1 LRANWFY
8 TRPMRVL
15 GIETS
20 CDETA
25 VALVE
30 TNPFSTDVL
39 AEVVSSQIQLHRPF
53 GGVVPEMATREHLR
67 NLPLLVPQVLK
78 EVNLALD
85 SIDAIAV
92 TEGPGLASSLLIGHS
107 YARALGVALSKPVM
121 GVNHLEGHLFSP
133 FIANRRAVEF
143 PFVGLIASGGHTLL
157 VHALGWNQYEK
168 LGSTVD
174 DAAGE
179 AFDKVAKLIGLPYPG
194 GPEIEKMAK
203 QGNPESYGLPRSFPE
218 RDNLNFSF
226 SGLKTAV
233 RFFYEKSPQIR
244 SDPAWAYDLCASFQK
259 AVVDVL
265 VRKALQAVAMTR
277 VTRLAV
283 SGGVLCN
290 RSLRDALELA
300 CYEAKVE
307 LVAAD
312 PAFCTDNAAMIAGTA
327 AEKLEAGIPAT
338 CGDDINPNLNL
349 FTAEPNRDFAR
360 SMSTAMK
367 LKNRQKQEIPQKA
380 EIAPPGEIEIW

>member
-1 LRANWFY
+1 
-8 TRPMRVL
+8 MRVL

-30 TNPFSTDVL
+30 TNPWSTDIL
-39 AEVVSSQIQLHRPF
+39 AQVVSSQVDLHRPY
-53 GGVVPEMATREHLR
+53 GGVVPEVATREHLR

-78 EVNLALD
+78 DLNLSLEA
-85 SIDAIAV
+85 IDAVAA

-107 YARALGVALSKPVM
+107 YARALAVALSKPMV
-121 GVNHLEGHLFSP
+121 GVNHLEGHLYSP
-133 FIANRRAVEF
+133 FIASRRAVEF

-157 VHALGWNQYEK
+157 VHALGWDRYIK

-179 AFDKVAKLIGLPYPG
+179 AFDKVAKLLGLPYPG
-194 GPEIEKMAK
+194 GPEIERVAIK
-203 QGNPESYGLPRSFPE
+203 GNPEAFGLPRSFPE

-233 RFFYEKSPQIR
+233 RFFYEKSAPMQTDR
-244 SDPAWAYDLCASFQK
+244 VWAYDLCASFQK

-265 VRKALQAVAMTR
+265 VRKSVQAVSQAR
-277 VTRLAV
+277 VERLAA

-290 RSLRDALELA
+290 KMLRDELEFA
-300 CYEAKVE
+300 CYEAGID
-307 LVAAD
+307 LIVAE
-312 PAFCTDNAAMIAGTA
+312 PAFCTDNAGMIAGTA
-327 AEKLEAGIPAT
+327 AEKLAAGIEPR
-338 CGDDINPNLNL
+338 CGDDINPNLDL
-349 FTAEPNRDFAR
+349 FSPEPHGDMAR
-360 SMSTAMK
+360 GLSAAIK
-367 LKNRQKQEIPQKA
+367 LKKRQTSQVPQKGDVPA
-380 EIAPPGEIEIW
+380 PGEIEVW

>member
-1 LRANWFY
+1 
-8 TRPMRVL
+8 
-15 GIETS
+15 
-20 CDETA
+20 
-25 VALVE
+25 
-30 TNPFSTDVL
+30 
-39 AEVVSSQIQLHRPF
+39 
-53 GGVVPEMATREHLR
+53 
-67 NLPLLVPQVLK
+67 
-78 EVNLALD
+78 
-85 SIDAIAV
+85 
-92 TEGPGLASSLLIGHS
+92 
-107 YARALGVALSKPVM
+107 LSKPMV

-157 VHALGWNQYEK
+157 VHALGWDRYVK

-194 GPEIEKMAK
+194 GPEIEKLAK
-203 QGNPESYGLPRSFPE
+203 QGNSEAYGLPRSFPE

-233 RFFYEKSPQIR
+233 RFFYEKSPQMR
-244 SDPAWAYDLCASFQK
+244 SDPIWANDLCASFQK

-265 VRKALQAVAMTR
+265 VRKSLQAVKLAK
-277 VTRLAV
+277 VGRLAV

-300 CYEAKVE
+300 CYDAKVE
-307 LVAAD
+307 LIVAD

-327 AEKLEAGIPAT
+327 AEKLEAGIPPF
-338 CGDDINPNLNL
+338 CGDDINPNLSL
-349 FTAEPNRDFAR
+349 FTPEQNGDFAR
-360 SMSTAMK
+360 GMSAAIK
-367 LKNRQKQEIPQKA
+367 IKNRQKQEPAQKVQVS
-380 EIAPPGEIEIW
+380 APSEIEVW

>member
-1 LRANWFY
+1 
-8 TRPMRVL
+8 MRVL

-30 TNPFSTDVL
+30 TNPWSTDTL
-39 AEVVSSQIQLHRPF
+39 AQVISSQIELHRPF

-67 NLPLLVPQVLK
+67 NLPLLVPQVMK
-78 EVNLALD
+78 EINLSLD
-85 SIDAIAV
+85 AIDAVAA

-107 YARALGVALSKPVM
+107 YARALAVALSKPMV
-121 GVNHLEGHLFSP
+121 GVNHLEGHLYSP
-133 FIANRRAVEF
+133 FFANRRAVEF

-157 VHALGWNQYEK
+157 VHALGWDRYIK

-179 AFDKVAKLIGLPYPG
+179 AFDKVAKLLGMPYPG
-194 GPEIEKMAK
+194 GPEIERVAIK
-203 QGNPESYGLPRSFPE
+203 GNPEAFGLPRSFPE

-233 RFFYEKSPQIR
+233 RFFFEKSAPMQK
-244 SDPAWAYDLCASFQK
+244 DPVWMYDLCASFQK

-265 VRKALQAVAMTR
+265 VRKSIQAVAQAR
-277 VTRLAV
+277 VDRLAV

-290 RSLRDALELA
+290 KMLRDELEFA
-300 CYEAKVE
+300 CYEAGID
-307 LVAAD
+307 LIVAE
-312 PAFCTDNAAMIAGTA
+312 PAFCTDNAGMIAGTA
-327 AEKLEAGIPAT
+327 AEKLAAGIEAR

-349 FTAEPNRDFAR
+349 FSPEPNGD
-360 SMSTAMK
+360 MSRGLNAAIK
-367 LKNRQKQEIPQKA
+367 LKNRQTKQVAQKGG
-380 EIAPPGEIEIW
+380 ISGEIEVW

>member
-1 LRANWFY
+1 
-8 TRPMRVL
+8 MRVL

-30 TNPFSTDVL
+30 TNPFTTDVL
-39 AEVVSSQIQLHRPF
+39 AEVVSSQISLHRPF

-67 NLPLLVPQVLK
+67 NLPLLVPQVMK
-78 EVNLALD
+78 EVNLSLE
-85 SIDAIAV
+85 SVDAIAA

-107 YARALGVALSKPVM
+107 YARALAIALSKPMV
-121 GVNHLEGHLFSP
+121 GVNHLEGHLYSP

-157 VHALGWNQYEK
+157 VHALGWNRYVK

-203 QGNPESYGLPRSFPE
+203 QGNPEAYGLPRSFPE

-244 SDPAWAYDLCASFQK
+244 SDPAWAHDLCASFQK
-259 AVVDVL
+259 AVIDVL
-265 VRKALQAVAMTR
+265 VRKSLQAVALAR

-290 RSLRDALELA
+290 RTLRDELELA
-300 CYEAKVE
+300 CYDAKIDLIV
-307 LVAAD
+307 AD

-327 AEKLEAGIPAT
+327 AEKLEAGIPAF

-349 FTAEPNRDFAR
+349 FAPEPNGDFAR
-360 SMSTAMK
+360 SMSAAIK
-367 LKNRQKQEIPQKA
+367 LKNRQKKEIVQEP
-380 EIAPPGEIEIW
+380 EVRPTSEIEVW

>member
-1 LRANWFY
+1 
-8 TRPMRVL
+8 MRVL

-39 AEVVSSQIQLHRPF
+39 SEIVSSQVSLHRPF
-53 GGVVPEMATREHLR
+53 GGVVPEMASREHLR
-67 NLPLLVPQVLK
+67 NLPLLVPRVMK
-78 EVNLALD
+78 EVNLPLEA
-85 SIDAIAV
+85 IDAIAA
-92 TEGPGLASSLLIGHS
+92 TEGPGLASSLLVGHS
-107 YARALGVALSKPVM
+107 YARALAVALSKPVM
-121 GVNHLEGHLFSP
+121 GVNHLEGHLYSP
-133 FIANRRAVEF
+133 FLSHRRTVEF

-157 VHALGWNQYEK
+157 VHALGWDRYVK

-194 GPEIEKMAK
+194 GPEIEKMAR
-203 QGNPESYGLPRSFPE
+203 QGNPEAYGLPRSFPE
-218 RDNLNFSF
+218 RENLNFSF

-233 RFFYEKSPQIR
+233 RLFYEKSPQIR
-244 SDPAWAYDLCASFQK
+244 DDPAWSYDLCASFQK

-265 VRKALQAVAMTR
+265 VRKSIQALAATR
-277 VTRLAV
+277 VRRLVA

-290 RSLRDALELA
+290 RALRDELELA
-300 CYEAKVE
+300 CFEAKAE
-307 LVAAD
+307 LIVAE

-327 AEKLEAGIPAT
+327 AEKMEAGIPAS
-338 CGDDINPNLNL
+338 CGEDIYPNLNL
-349 FTAEPNRDFAR
+349 FAPEPNGDFAR
-360 SMSTAMK
+360 GLSAAIK
-367 LKNRQKQEIPQKA
+367 IKNRQKKEFAQEP
-380 EIAPPGEIEIW
+380 EMSSPGEIEVW

>member
-1 LRANWFY
+1 
-8 TRPMRVL
+8 MRVL

-30 TNPFSTDVL
+30 TNPWSTDIL
-39 AEVVSSQIQLHRPF
+39 AQVISSQIELHRPY

-67 NLPLLVPQVLK
+67 NLPLLVPQVMK
-78 EVNLALD
+78 EINLPLD
-85 SIDAIAV
+85 AIDAVAA

-107 YARALGVALSKPVM
+107 YARALALALSKPMV
-121 GVNHLEGHLFSP
+121 GVNHLEGHLYSP

-157 VHALGWNQYEK
+157 VHALGWDRYVK

-179 AFDKVAKLIGLPYPG
+179 AFDKVAKLLGFAYPG
-194 GPEIEKMAK
+194 GPEIEKMAAK
-203 QGNPESYGLPRSFPE
+203 GNPEAFGLPRSFPE

-233 RFFYEKSPQIR
+233 RFFYEKSPQMQA
-244 SDPAWAYDLCASFQK
+244 DPVWAYDLCASFQK

-265 VRKALQAVAMTR
+265 VRKAMQAVAQAR
-277 VTRLAV
+277 VERLAV

-290 RSLRDALELA
+290 NALRLELEVA
-300 CYEAKVE
+300 CYAAGVD
-307 LVAAD
+307 LIVAD
-312 PAFCTDNAAMIAGTA
+312 PTFCTDNAGMIAGTA
-327 AEKLEAGIPAT
+327 AEKLEAGAAPRV
-338 CGDDINPNLNL
+338 GDDINPNLDL
-349 FTAEPNRDFAR
+349 FAPDPEGEAAR
-360 SMSTAMK
+360 GMSAAVK
-367 LKNRQKQEIPQKA
+367 LKGRQKGAAKEP
-380 EIAPPGEIEIW
+380 EVTSPGQVEVW

>member
-1 LRANWFY
+1 
-8 TRPMRVL
+8 MRVL

-30 TNPFSTDVL
+30 TNPWSTDIL
-39 AEVVSSQIQLHRPF
+39 AQVISSQIELHRPY

-67 NLPLLVPQVLK
+67 NLPLLVPQVMK
-78 EVNLALD
+78 EVNLPLD
-85 SIDAIAV
+85 AIDAVAA

-107 YARALGVALSKPVM
+107 YARALAVALSKPMV
-121 GVNHLEGHLFSP
+121 GVNHLEGHLYSP

-157 VHALGWNQYEK
+157 VHALGWDRYVK

-179 AFDKVAKLIGLPYPG
+179 AFDKVAKLLGLAYPG
-194 GPEIEKMAK
+194 GPEIEKMAMK
-203 QGNPESYGLPRSFPE
+203 GNPDAFGLPRSFPE

-233 RFFYEKSPQIR
+233 RFFYEKSPQMQA
-244 SDPAWAYDLCASFQK
+244 DPVWAYDLCASFQK
-259 AVVDVL
+259 AVIDVL
-265 VRKALQAVAMTR
+265 VRKAMQAVAQAR
-277 VTRLAV
+277 VERLAV

-290 RSLRDALELA
+290 KALRSDLEFA
-300 CYEAKVE
+300 CYEAGIDLIV
-307 LVAAD
+307 AD
-312 PAFCTDNAAMIAGTA
+312 PAFCTDNAGMIAGTA
-327 AEKLEAGIPAT
+327 AEKLEAGAAPRV
-338 CGDDINPNLNL
+338 GDDINPNLDL
-349 FTAEPNRDFAR
+349 FAPDPEGESAR
-360 SMSTAMK
+360 GLNAAVK
-367 LKNRQKQEIPQKA
+367 LKNRQKQEAAQMPDA
-380 EIAPPGEIEIW
+380 ASPGEVEVW

>member
-1 LRANWFY
+1 
-8 TRPMRVL
+8 MRVL

-30 TNPFSTDVL
+30 TNPFTTDVL
-39 AEVVSSQIQLHRPF
+39 AEVVSSQINLHRPF

-67 NLPLLVPQVLK
+67 NLPLLVPQVMK
-78 EVNLALD
+78 EVNLPLD
-85 SIDAIAV
+85 AIDAIAA

-107 YARALGVALSKPVM
+107 YARALAVALSKPMM
-121 GVNHLEGHLFSP
+121 GVNHLEGHLYSP

-157 VHALGWNQYEK
+157 VHALGWNRYVK
-168 LGSTVD
+168 LGTTVD

-203 QGNPESYGLPRSFPE
+203 QGNPEAYGLPRSFPE

-233 RFFYEKSPQIR
+233 RFFYEKSAHIR
-244 SDPAWAYDLCASFQK
+244 SDPGWDHDLCASFQK
-259 AVVDVL
+259 AVIDVL
-265 VRKALQAVAMTR
+265 VRKSLQAVILAKAP
-277 VTRLAV
+277 RLAV
-283 SGGVLCN
+283 SGGVLCKPHPPRRARARLLQLEDRPHRR
-290 RSLRDALELA
+290 RSRILHRQRRHDRRHR
-300 CYEAKVE
+300 
-307 LVAAD
+307 
-312 PAFCTDNAAMIAGTA
+312 
-327 AEKLEAGIPAT
+327 AEKLKRASRPPAAAT
-338 CGDDINPNLNL
+338 
-349 FTAEPNRDFAR
+349 
-360 SMSTAMK
+360 ST
-367 LKNRQKQEIPQKA
+367 RT
-380 EIAPPGEIEIW
+380 

>member
-1 LRANWFY
+1 
-8 TRPMRVL
+8 MRVL

-30 TNPFSTDVL
+30 TNPFTTDVL
-39 AEVVSSQIQLHRPF
+39 AEVVSSQISLHRPF

-67 NLPLLVPQVLK
+67 NLPLLVPQVMK
-78 EVNLALD
+78 EVNLSLD
-85 SIDAIAV
+85 AVDAIAA

-107 YARALGVALSKPVM
+107 YARALAVALSKPMVS
-121 GVNHLEGHLFSP
+121 VNHLEGHLYSP

-157 VHALGWNQYEK
+157 VHALGWNRYVK

-203 QGNPESYGLPRSFPE
+203 QGNPEAYGLPRSFPE

-244 SDPAWAYDLCASFQK
+244 SDPAWAHDLCASFQK

-265 VRKALQAVAMTR
+265 VRKSMQAVA
-277 VTRLAV
+277 VAKASRLAV

-290 RSLRDALELA
+290 RTLRDELELA
-300 CYEAKVE
+300 CYKAKIDLIV
-307 LVAAD
+307 AD
-312 PAFCTDNAAMIAGTA
+312 PDFCTDNAAMIAGTA
-327 AEKLEAGIPAT
+327 AEKLEAGIPAY

-349 FTAEPNRDFAR
+349 FAPEPNGDFAR
-360 SMSTAMK
+360 SLSTAIK
-367 LKNRQKQEIPQKA
+367 LKKRQKQELVQKP
-380 EIAPPGEIEIW
+380 EIRPAGEIEVW

>member
-1 LRANWFY
+1 
-8 TRPMRVL
+8 MRVL

-30 TNPFSTDVL
+30 TNPFTTDVL
-39 AEVVSSQIQLHRPF
+39 AEVVSSQVHLHRPF

-67 NLPLLVPQVLK
+67 NLPLLVPKVMK
-78 EVNLALD
+78 DVNLSLD
-85 SIDAIAV
+85 AVDAIAA

-107 YARALGVALSKPVM
+107 YARALAVALSKPMV
-121 GVNHLEGHLFSP
+121 GVNHLEGHLYSP
-133 FIANRRAVEF
+133 FISSRRAVEF

-157 VHALGWNQYEK
+157 VHAIGWDRYVK

-194 GPEIEKMAK
+194 GPEIESLAK
-203 QGNPESYGLPRSFPE
+203 QGNPEAYGLPRSFPE

-233 RFFYEKSPQIR
+233 RFFYEKSPHIR
-244 SDPAWAYDLCASFQK
+244 SDPGWAHDLCASFQK

-265 VRKALQAVAMTR
+265 VRKSMQAVAVAR
-277 VTRLAV
+277 VNRLVA

-290 RSLRDALELA
+290 NTLRAELELA
-300 CYEAKVE
+300 CYEAGVE
-307 LVAAD
+307 LVVAD
-312 PAFCTDNAAMIAGTA
+312 KAFCTDNAAMIAGTA
-327 AEKLEAGIPAT
+327 AEKLEAGIPAY
-338 CGDDINPNLNL
+338 CGNDINPNLNL
-349 FTAEPNRDFAR
+349 FAPEPGGDMAR
-360 SMSTAMK
+360 GLNAAIK
-367 LKNRQKQEIPQKA
+367 IKNRQKKEIAQQS
-380 EIAPPGEIEIW
+380 EIAPPDEIEVW

>member
-1 LRANWFY
+1 
-8 TRPMRVL
+8 MRVL

-30 TNPFSTDVL
+30 TNPFTTDVL
-39 AEVVSSQIQLHRPF
+39 AEIVSSQIHLHRPF
-53 GGVVPEMATREHLR
+53 GGVVPEMASREHLR
-67 NLPLLVPQVLK
+67 HLPLLVPRVMK
-78 EVNLALD
+78 EVNLSLD

-107 YARALGVALSKPVM
+107 YARALAVALSKPVM
-121 GVNHLEGHLFSP
+121 GVNHLEGHLYSP

-157 VHALGWNQYEK
+157 VHALGWDRYVK

-194 GPEIEKMAK
+194 GPEIEKMAR
-203 QGNPESYGLPRSFPE
+203 QGNPEAYALPRSFPE

-233 RFFYEKSPQIR
+233 RLFYEKSPQIR
-244 SDPAWAYDLCASFQK
+244 DDPAWSHDLCASFQK

-265 VRKALQAVAMTR
+265 VRKSLQAVALAR

-290 RSLRDALELA
+290 RTLRDELELA
-300 CYEAKVE
+300 CYKAKID
-307 LVAAD
+307 LVVAD

-327 AEKLEAGIPAT
+327 AEKLEAGIPAS
-338 CGDDINPNLNL
+338 CAADIYPNLNL
-349 FTAEPNRDFAR
+349 FTPEPNGDFAR
-360 SMSTAMK
+360 GLNAALK
-367 LKNRQKQEIPQKA
+367 IKNRQKSESAQQLDVP
-380 EIAPPGEIEIW
+380 APDEIEVW

>member
-1 LRANWFY
+1 
-8 TRPMRVL
+8 MRVL

-30 TNPFSTDVL
+30 TNPWSTDIL
-39 AEVVSSQIQLHRPF
+39 AQVISSQIDLHRPY

-78 EVNLALD
+78 DINLSLD
-85 SIDAIAV
+85 SIDAVAA

-107 YARALGVALSKPVM
+107 YARALAIALSKPMM
-121 GVNHLEGHLFSP
+121 GVNHLEGHLYSP
-133 FIANRRAVEF
+133 FFASRRAVEF

-157 VHALGWNQYEK
+157 VHALGWDRYIK

-179 AFDKVAKLIGLPYPG
+179 AFDKVAKLLGLPYPG
-194 GPEIEKMAK
+194 GPEIERVAIK
-203 QGNPESYGLPRSFPE
+203 GNPEAFGLPRSFPE

-233 RFFYEKSPQIR
+233 RFFYEKSASMQT
-244 SDPAWAYDLCASFQK
+244 DPVWAYDLCASFQK

-265 VRKALQAVAMTR
+265 VRKSVQAVAQAR
-277 VTRLAV
+277 VDRLAV

-290 RSLRDALELA
+290 KMLRDELEFA
-300 CYEAKVE
+300 CYEAGID
-307 LVAAD
+307 LIVAE
-312 PAFCTDNAAMIAGTA
+312 PAFCTDNAGMIAGTA
-327 AEKLEAGIPAT
+327 AEKLAAGIQPT

-349 FTAEPNRDFAR
+349 FSPEPQGDMAR
-360 SMSTAMK
+360 GLKAAIK
-367 LKNRQKQEIPQKA
+367 LKNRETKQVPQKIDVPA
-380 EIAPPGEIEIW
+380 PGEIEVW

>member
-1 LRANWFY
+1 
-8 TRPMRVL
+8 MRVL

-39 AEVVSSQIQLHRPF
+39 AELVSSQIELHRPF

-67 NLPLLVPQVLK
+67 NLPLLVPRVMS
-78 EVNLALD
+78 EVNLSLD
-85 SIDAIAV
+85 AVDAIAA

-107 YARALGVALSKPVM
+107 YARALAVALSKPMV

-157 VHALGWNQYEK
+157 VHALGWDRYVK

-194 GPEIEKMAK
+194 GPEIEKLAK
-203 QGNPESYGLPRSFPE
+203 QGNSEAYGLPRSFPE

-233 RFFYEKSPQIR
+233 RFFYEKSPQMR
-244 SDPAWAYDLCASFQK
+244 SDPIWANDLCASFQK

-265 VRKALQAVAMTR
+265 VRKSLQAVKLAK
-277 VTRLAV
+277 VGRLAV

-300 CYEAKVE
+300 CYDAKVE
-307 LVAAD
+307 LIVAD

-327 AEKLEAGIPAT
+327 AEKLEAGIPPF
-338 CGDDINPNLNL
+338 CGDDINPNLSL
-349 FTAEPNRDFAR
+349 FTPEQNGDFAR
-360 SMSTAMK
+360 GMSAAIK
-367 LKNRQKQEIPQKA
+367 IKNRQKQEPAQKVQVS
-380 EIAPPGEIEIW
+380 APSEIEVW

>member
-1 LRANWFY
+1 
-8 TRPMRVL
+8 MRVL

-30 TNPFSTDVL
+30 TNPWSTDIL
-39 AEVVSSQIQLHRPF
+39 AQVVSSQIELHRPY

-67 NLPLLVPQVLK
+67 NLPLLVPQVLSD
-78 EVNLALD
+78 VNLSLD
-85 SIDAIAV
+85 AIDAVAA

-107 YARALGVALSKPVM
+107 YARALAVALSKPMV
-121 GVNHLEGHLFSP
+121 GVNHLEGHLYSP
-133 FIANRRAVEF
+133 FFASRRQVEF

-157 VHALGWNQYEK
+157 VHALGWDRYIK

-179 AFDKVAKLIGLPYPG
+179 AFDKVARLFGLPYPG
-194 GPEIEKMAK
+194 GPEIERVAIK
-203 QGNPESYGLPRSFPE
+203 GNPEAFGLPRSFPE

-233 RFFYEKSPQIR
+233 RFFYEKSAHMQTDQVWI
-244 SDPAWAYDLCASFQK
+244 YDLCASFQK

-265 VRKALQAVAMTR
+265 VRKSVQAVAQAR
-277 VTRLAV
+277 VERLAV

-290 RSLRDALELA
+290 KMLRDELEFA
-300 CYEAKVE
+300 CYEAGID
-307 LVAAD
+307 LIVAE
-312 PAFCTDNAAMIAGTA
+312 PAFCTDNAGMIAGTA
-327 AEKLEAGIPAT
+327 AEKLAAGIEAH
-338 CGDDINPNLNL
+338 CGDDINPNLDL
-349 FTAEPNRDFAR
+349 FSPEPQGNMAR
-360 SMSTAMK
+360 GLNAVSK
-367 LKNRQKQEIPQKA
+367 IKHRQTKQLPQKKDILA
-380 EIAPPGEIEIW
+380 PGEIEVW

>member
-1 LRANWFY
+1 
-8 TRPMRVL
+8 MRVL

-30 TNPFSTDVL
+30 TNPWSTDIL
-39 AEVVSSQIQLHRPF
+39 SQIISSQIDLHRPY
-53 GGVVPEMATREHLR
+53 GGVVPEVATREHLR
-67 NLPLLVPQVLK
+67 NLPLLVPRVLK
-78 EVNLALD
+78 DLNLTLD
-85 SIDAIAV
+85 SIDAVAA

-107 YARALGVALSKPVM
+107 YARAVAVALSKPMM
-121 GVNHLEGHLFSP
+121 GVNHLEGHLYSP
-133 FIANRRAVEF
+133 FFSNRRAVEF

-157 VHALGWNQYEK
+157 VHVLGWDRYVK

-179 AFDKVAKLIGLPYPG
+179 AFDKVAKLLGLPYPG
-194 GPEIEKMAK
+194 GPEIERVAIK
-203 QGNPESYGLPRSFPE
+203 GNPDAFGLPRSFPE

-233 RFFYEKSPQIR
+233 RFFYEKSAPTQPDAVW
-244 SDPAWAYDLCASFQK
+244 SYDLCASFQK

-265 VRKALQAVAMTR
+265 VRKSVQAVAQAR
-277 VTRLAV
+277 VERLAV

-290 RSLRDALELA
+290 KMLRDELEFA
-300 CYEAKVE
+300 CYEAGID
-307 LVAAD
+307 LIVAE
-312 PAFCTDNAAMIAGTA
+312 PAFCTDNAGMIAGTA
-327 AEKLEAGIPAT
+327 AEKMQAGIPAR

-349 FTAEPNRDFAR
+349 FSPEPQGEAAR
-360 SMSTAMK
+360 GLSAAIK
-367 LKNRQKQEIPQKA
+367 LKNRQTQQLAQQDNVPA
-380 EIAPPGEIEIW
+380 PGEIEVW